1 MKNNEL
7 DCILLRKKPNCMPH
21 IEYHGTS
28 SCVSPVAFLVN
39 LESSGS
45 EYTPS
50 KQLFLAM
57 SAFKRDFLVFYSKAR

>member
-28 SCVSPVAFLVN
+28 SCVSPVAFLVSVFG
-39 LESSGS
+39 LSESEMIHCIKESQ
-45 EYTPS
+45 PA
-50 KQLFLAM
+50 Q
-57 SAFKRDFLVFYSKAR
+57 KRLKNFYLKF

>member
-7 DCILLRKKPNCMPH
+7 DCILLRKKPNCMPY
-21 IEYHGTS
+21 IEYYETS

-45 EYTPS
+45 EYTLP
-50 KQLFLAM
+50 KQFLQCLNLNV
-57 SAFKRDFLVFYSKAR
+57 SLV

>member
-7 DCILLRKKPNCMPH
+7 DCILLRKKPNCMPY
-21 IEYHGTS
+21 IEYYETS
-28 SCVSPVAFLVN
+28 SCVSPVDFLVN

-50 KQLFLAM
+50 NQSLQCLNL
-57 SAFKRDFLVFYSKAR
+57 KRDF